1 MDTAIA
7 VKMDAMASRIESK
20 LDYALSGYDQT
31 TKVYLALAPTPAW
44 VGNTEID
51 LERQLIGIFD
61 HQANQVFTKTV
72 SPHIISLFYP
82 IYREFLTKLA
92 QRLGFEFIDTNE
104 VLRGHESTWLFVDR
118 LHITDDAQKLV
129 AKEIEDRIAIA
140 RIS

>member
-7 VKMDAMASRIESK
+7 VKMDAMAKRIAAK

-44 VGNTEID
+44 VGDTEID
-51 LERQLIGIFD
+51 VQRQLIAIFD

-72 SPHIISLFYP
+72 SPHVISLFYP
-82 IYREFLTKLA
+82 IYREFLENLA
-92 QRLGFEFIDTNE
+92 QRLGFDFIDTNE
-104 VLRGHESTWLFVDR
+104 VLIGYESTWLFVDR
-118 LHITDDAQKLV
+118 LHITDDAQKLI
-129 AKEIEDRIAIA
+129 AKEIEDRIATA